1 MNPDKPMTL
10 EEYKQR
16 KIEEDKLFR
25 TLMEGDMIEAYKRYV
40 DNWEYEDSPDGYGKR
55 RKPRNKP
62 TNITPPKKKR
72 KKNKKTH
79 R

>member
-16 KIEEDKLFR
+16 KIEEDKLFQ
-25 TLMEGDMIEAYKRYV
+25 TLITGDIIETYKRYV
-40 DNWEYEDSPDGYGKR
+40 DDWEYEDIPNGHGKKCR
-55 RKPRNKP
+55 P